1 MPHRRVRALP
11 AKPPRRPP
19 LEFRKQFDKLEA
31 RRAELFARLQ
41 LLSKRMRRHP
51 GYKHALTLLNYTFS
65 ATKTGGT
72 IAGAT
77 GRRLADQSAGTTFH
91 PDLIDPA
98 TT

>member
-1 MPHRRVRALP
+1 MPHRRVRVLP

-51 GYKHALTLLNYTFS
+51 GYKHALTLLNYTFRRQ
-65 ATKTGGT
+65 KL
-72 IAGAT
+72 AG
-77 GRRLADQSAGTTFH
+77 RLLVLRDAAW
-91 PDLIDPA
+91 LINLLEQLS
-98 TT
+98 TLT